1 LLKLKKYRNGY
12 WEEELKLLKPLTDS
26 TKNIKEQKNR
36 YKKLLDSFDFSEDET
51 DEQIEP
57 PVHSLDLNH
66 AEEEEGEREEMK
78 LNKFT
83 KSKYSIAPAP
93 VIEDFLEMNQREEF
107 IKNEFLKK

>member
-26 TKNIKEQKNR
+26 AKNIKEQKNR

-51 DEQIEP
+51 DEQIGP
-57 PVHSLDLNH
+57 PVHSLDVNH
-66 AEEEEGEREEMK
+66 AEEEEIK

-83 KSKYSIAPAP
+83 KSKYFIASAP